1 MKLYRLFYNGAVRI
15 GEVVGD
21 RVVYALAR
29 VEIAHLGG
37 IDNGVR
43 VKR

>member
-1 MKLYRLFYNGAVRI
+1 MKLYRLFYSGTGRI

-21 RVVYALAR
+21 RVVYALVR
-29 VEIAHLGG
+29 VEIVHLGG